1 MPDLL
6 QKLHSLPKFPG
17 RIHYFDTMEGF
28 IEKFQTTQMLPEGAT
43 KEVLEYYK
51 QMARVY
57 PCNDFNDWVC
67 CHNDLKPENLL
78 FDGQRPWIV
87 DWESAFLNDRYLDLA
102 VASNFLV
109 KNELEESG
117 FLQQYF
123 GRPASSY
130 QMARHFWMGM
140 LLHVYYFTFLMLSAF
155 KGNPVDLDQLG
166 DEDFSS
172 FHDRMWKEEINL
184 AEEGRKRQYA
194 WVHRNELLR
203 KIRTRRYEDS
213 MRILSGQ

>member
-1 MPDLL
+1 MAAKEGITPLIYYLNVKDRISITGFITRQPFPRLVAVKTMPDLL

-57 PCNDFNDWVC
+57 PRNDFNDWVC

-102 VASNFLV
+102 VVSNFLV

-123 GRPASSY
+123 GRPASVMS
-130 QMARHFWMGM
+130 R
-140 LLHVYYFTFLMLSAF
+140 L
-155 KGNPVDLDQLG
+155 N
-166 DEDFSS
+166 
-172 FHDRMWKEEINL
+172 
-184 AEEGRKRQYA
+184 
-194 WVHRNELLR
+194 
-203 KIRTRRYEDS
+203 
-213 MRILSGQ
+213 